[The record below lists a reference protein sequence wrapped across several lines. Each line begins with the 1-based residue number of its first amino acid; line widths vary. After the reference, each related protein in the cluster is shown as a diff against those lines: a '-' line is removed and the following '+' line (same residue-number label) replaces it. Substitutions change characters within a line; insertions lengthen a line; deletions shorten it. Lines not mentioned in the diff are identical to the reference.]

1 MLMKQLSKGPTMLT
15 DPFKAKTKIFTFCE
29 NMRRFEICVILT
41 HRVTP
46 CHTDVVRRIAAAF
59 LRAHVPMLVYYLRSS
74 A

>member
-15 DPFKAKTKIFTFCE
+15 DPFKAKQKIFTFCE

-46 CHTDVVRRIAAAF
+46 CHTDFFTTWCDFVFFTR
-59 LRAHVPMLVYYLRSS
+59 L
-74 A
+74 